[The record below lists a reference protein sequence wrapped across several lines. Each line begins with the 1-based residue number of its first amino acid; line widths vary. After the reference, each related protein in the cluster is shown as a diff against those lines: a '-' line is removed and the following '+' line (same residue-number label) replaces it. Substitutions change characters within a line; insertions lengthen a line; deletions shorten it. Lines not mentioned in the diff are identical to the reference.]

1 MTDLQINIALAQAI
15 GWGSLNDLKSDVEVF
30 CWNGQ
35 YWRQFDYRDPVIFVS
50 ICKRWKLRVNHSY
63 HWVSDDGIYNKQ
75 VSEADS
81 VEKAAA
87 LCVIYAVKRSSK

>member
-35 YWRQFDYRDPVIFVS
+35 YWRQFDYCDPIIFVA
-50 ICKRWKLRVNHSY
+50 ICKHWKVTVRHANRYCVAPNGIGI
-63 HWVSDDGIYNKQ
+63 WDDSI
-75 VSEADS
+75 
-81 VEKAAA
+81 EKAAA
-87 LCVIYAVKRSSK
+87 LCEIYAVKRSSK